1 MDDIEKE
8 FQIEEDDY
16 NNERV
21 QSLLSEDLFTAGR
34 DSNRMSSIKILL
46 EESKDNSN
54 LIATLSN
61 KIIHLMITS
70 EF

>member
-1 MDDIEKE
+1 MIEQMDDIEKE

-46 EESKDNSN
+46 EESKDN
-54 LIATLSN
+54 IQT
-61 KIIHLMITS
+61 
-70 EF
+70 